1 MSVASI
7 NSSFSKPEPGHS
19 TPDDVERGVI
29 SISTPRSIVSRVR
42 SHFDSEVPTT
52 VGTDVLIL
60 LCWFTTGFLD
70 STIYQAYRT
79 FVSMQTG
86 NTVFI
91 GLGAC
96 QNPRS
101 TRPYSW
107 AKSLS
112 SLVAF
117 LVGSLF
123 FSRLGLLLGS
133 RDRPRRRLTFTLS
146 FALQTFI
153 ILLSAI
159 VLQSNVVESRL
170 EYIGEEIDWLH
181 LIPIVLLSFQAPG
194 QTFAGRQLGTPEV
207 STVVITSMIYDF
219 ASDFR
224 LFKRNNAPRSHNYML
239 DGLAEREKRLN
250 SKCICQSYGYTAAGS
265 APGNRVITIQQPVG
279 VVGVLTPLNPP
290 SAMIMRK
297 VGGAIATGRSVVKR
311 Q

>member
-1 MSVASI
+1 
-7 NSSFSKPEPGHS
+7 
-19 TPDDVERGVI
+19 
-29 SISTPRSIVSRVR
+29 
-42 SHFDSEVPTT
+42 
-52 VGTDVLIL
+52 
-60 LCWFTTGFLD
+60 
-70 STIYQAYRT
+70 
-79 FVSMQTG
+79 MQTG

-107 AKSLS
+107 AKSLA
-112 SLVAF
+112 SLVTF
-117 LVGSLF
+117 LLGCLF

-133 RDRPRRRLTFTLS
+133 RDRPRRRLTFTIS

-159 VLQSNVVESRL
+159 VLQSNLVESRL
-170 EYIGEEIDWLH
+170 EYIGEDIDWHH

-224 LFKRNNAPRSHNYML
+224 LFKKNNAPRNRRFGGFVAML
-239 DGLAEREKRLN
+239 MGAICGGWATLRLGHI
-250 SKCICQSYGYTAAGS
+250 SATIWSATAIKA
-265 APGNRVITIQQPVG
+265 AITICWTVW
-279 VVGVLTPLNPP
+279 P
-290 SAMIMRK
+290 S
-297 VGGAIATGRSVVKR
+297 VRSV
-311 Q
+311 